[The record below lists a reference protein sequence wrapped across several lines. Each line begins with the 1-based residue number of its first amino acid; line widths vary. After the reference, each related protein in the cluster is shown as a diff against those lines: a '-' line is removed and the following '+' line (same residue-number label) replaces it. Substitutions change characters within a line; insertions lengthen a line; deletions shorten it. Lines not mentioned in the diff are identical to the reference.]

1 MLANFRQKWLYNF
14 DLKLFITNWVS
25 SIVDRIILHNRCLPR
40 LYGGKTF
47 TKALV
52 MCCILQP

>member
-14 DLKLFITNWVS
+14 DLKLFITNWAS
-25 SIVDRIILHNRCLPR
+25 FIVDRIILHNRCLPR

-52 MCCILQP
+52 M